1 MEFRLITV
9 LILMEFCYYIW
20 NMLLVDLNLVVNQKT
35 MRSIVLFDS
44 TIENLQFTRN
54 IYTYKGAYIK

>member
-1 MEFRLITV
+1 
-9 LILMEFCYYIW
+9 
-20 NMLLVDLNLVVNQKT
+20 MLLVDLNLVVNQKT

-54 IYTYKGAYIK
+54 IYI